1 MLRTVSISL
10 LAAFAVMLVIPAQ
23 AIDLNPFSLIKS
35 AVEADAEDRSSG
47 DIATDLKIKTAITAA
62 IVDELGTDVISLNV
76 DVYEQ
81 DVILTGAVEDPKL
94 KQKAGQLSKAAEGV
108 KKTYNDILV
117 IKSIDKEKG
126 AVENFVDD
134 TVIESKVNALLL
146 DGTGVNVT
154 NFRWR
159 SVGGRVFLFGR
170 ALSNGEL
177 KKAIGIVKKI
187 KNVTKVTSRVK
198 VRPKS

>member
-35 AVEADAEDRSSG
+35 AVEAAAEDRSSG

-62 IVDELGTDVISLNV
+62 IVDELGTDVISPNV
-76 DVYEQ
+76 DVYKQ
-81 DVILTGAVEDPKL
+81 DVMLTSAVEDPKL
-94 KQKAGQLSKAAEGV
+94 KQKAGQLSKAAEGM

>member
-10 LAAFAVMLVIPAQ
+10 LAAFAVMLVIPTQ

-35 AVEADAEDRSSG
+35 AVEAAAEDRSSG

-76 DVYEQ
+76 DVCEQ
-81 DVILTGAVEDPKL
+81 DVMLTGAVEDPKL

>member
-35 AVEADAEDRSSG
+35 AVEAAAEDRSSG

-81 DVILTGAVEDPKL
+81 DVMLTGAVEDPKL

-187 KNVTKVTSRVK
+187 KNVTKVTSQVK

>member
-35 AVEADAEDRSSG
+35 AVEAAAEDRSSG

-62 IVDELGTDVISLNV
+62 IVDELGTDVISPNV
-76 DVYEQ
+76 DVYKQ
-81 DVILTGAVEDPKL
+81 DVMLTGAVEDPKL

>member
-23 AIDLNPFSLIKS
+23 AIDLNSFSLIKS
-35 AVEADAEDRSSG
+35 AVEAAAEDRSSG

-81 DVILTGAVEDPKL
+81 DVMLTGAVEDPKL

-159 SVGGRVFLFGR
+159 SVGDRVFLFGR

>member
-1 MLRTVSISL
+1 MLRTVSIGL

-62 IVDELGTDVISLNV
+62 IVDELGTDVISPNV

-81 DVILTGAVEDPKL
+81 DVMLTGAVEDPKL

>member
-35 AVEADAEDRSSG
+35 AVEAAAEDRSSG

-81 DVILTGAVEDPKL
+81 DVMLTGAVEDPKL
-94 KQKAGQLSKAAEGV
+94 KQKV
-108 KKTYNDILV
+108 
-117 IKSIDKEKG
+117 
-126 AVENFVDD
+126 
-134 TVIESKVNALLL
+134 
-146 DGTGVNVT
+146 
-154 NFRWR
+154 
-159 SVGGRVFLFGR
+159 
-170 ALSNGEL
+170 
-177 KKAIGIVKKI
+177 
-187 KNVTKVTSRVK
+187 
-198 VRPKS
+198 

>member
-35 AVEADAEDRSSG
+35 AVEAAAEDRSSG

-81 DVILTGAVEDPKL
+81 DVMLTGAVEDPKL

-126 AVENFVDD
+126 AVENFIDD

>member
-35 AVEADAEDRSSG
+35 AVEAAAEDRSSG

-81 DVILTGAVEDPKL
+81 DVMLTCAVEDPKL

-117 IKSIDKEKG
+117 IKSIDKKKG

>member
-35 AVEADAEDRSSG
+35 AVEAAAEDRSSG

-81 DVILTGAVEDPKL
+81 DVMLTGAVEDPKL
-94 KQKAGQLSKAAEGV
+94 KQKAGQLSKAAEGM

-159 SVGGRVFLFGR
+159 SVGDRVFLFGR

>member
-81 DVILTGAVEDPKL
+81 DVMLTGAVEDPKL

>member
-23 AIDLNPFSLIKS
+23 AIDLNPFSLIKG
-35 AVEADAEDRSSG
+35 AVEAAAEDRSSG

-81 DVILTGAVEDPKL
+81 DVMLTGAVEDPKL
-94 KQKAGQLSKAAEGV
+94 KQKAGQLSKAAEGM

>member
-10 LAAFAVMLVIPAQ
+10 LAAFAAMLVIPAQ

-35 AVEADAEDRSSG
+35 AVEAAAEDRSSG

-81 DVILTGAVEDPKL
+81 DVMLTGAVEDPKL
-94 KQKAGQLSKAAEGV
+94 KQKAGQLPKAAEGV
-108 KKTYNDILV
+108 KKTYNDIPV

-126 AVENFVDD
+126 AVENLVDD
-134 TVIESKVNALLL
+134 TVVESKVHALLL

>member
-35 AVEADAEDRSSG
+35 AVEAAAEDRSSG

-81 DVILTGAVEDPKL
+81 DVMLTGAVEDPKL

-108 KKTYNDILV
+108 KKTYNDFLV

-126 AVENFVDD
+126 AVKNFVDD
-134 TVIESKVNALLL
+134 TVIESKVDALLL
-146 DGTGVNVT
+146 DGRGVNVT